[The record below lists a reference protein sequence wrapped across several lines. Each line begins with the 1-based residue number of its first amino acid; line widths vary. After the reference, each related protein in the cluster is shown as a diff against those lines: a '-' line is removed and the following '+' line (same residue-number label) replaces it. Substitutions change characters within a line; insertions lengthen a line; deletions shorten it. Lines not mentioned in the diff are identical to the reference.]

1 MKFVWIIRKPGSRIL
16 TEYSK
21 LFSIL
26 CSWNYA
32 SRLSYFRRVCQQRKD
47 YVSESH
53 HKNLRKNGIHE
64 LDGMW
69 RDLLLQ
75 EHCKKLFDL
84 MDIFWCDIKY
94 VELDVNW
101 LLKVKTRLD
110 KLEKIHSKIKWKT
123 LRDMSTNWLLKKIV
137 LERFAEHLPFLEF
150 KYDFN
155 AFCYFKFP
163 EIENLYT
170 PLTMNKSSGAF
181 RTSSSS
187 QASQVCVRLSLRFVI
202 LLSLTAERMI

>member
-1 MKFVWIIRKPGSRIL
+1 MKCVWIIRKPASRIL
-16 TEYSK
+16 TEYSE

-32 SRLSYFRRVCQQRKD
+32 SRMSYFRRVCQQRKD

-53 HKNLRKNGIHE
+53 HKNLRKNGIDE

-101 LLKVKTRLD
+101 LLKVKTHLD

-123 LRDMSTNWLLKKIV
+123 LRDMSTNWLLIRK
-137 LERFAEHLPFLEF
+137 
-150 KYDFN
+150 
-155 AFCYFKFP
+155 
-163 EIENLYT
+163 
-170 PLTMNKSSGAF
+170 
-181 RTSSSS
+181 
-187 QASQVCVRLSLRFVI
+187 
-202 LLSLTAERMI
+202 